1 MSIEDVL
8 RTIIRQELSLDQ
20 AVRVKREG
28 SAKSRL
34 YELAQE
40 IVNEVKPGETVR
52 EVLINVNSA
61 EPITEVI
68 EQAKELLANAPKPK
82 KTVYTVIF
90 NGSERTWPS
99 KEISNNE
106 FDSLKDAVSAM
117 EKVEGRDLYC
127 QYFIERHE
135 VDV

>member
-8 RTIIRQELSLDQ
+8 RTIIRQEL
-20 AVRVKREG
+20 AVFDKREG

-90 NGSERTWPS
+90 NGSQRTWPS

-127 QYFIERHE
+127 HYFIERHE
-135 VDV
+135 VNV